1 MHKMI
6 DAKEEMGAAI
16 PMYKWVF
23 SAILLKIKVRGTLKA
38 KVVISEW
45 AIVNTE

>member
-16 PMYKWVF
+16 PMYKRVF
-23 SAILLKIKVRGTLKA
+23 SAILLKMKVRGTLSRN
-38 KVVISEW
+38 VVISEC
-45 AIVNTE
+45 AIVKTE